1 VVVAWEQ
8 PFETLRRKWGT
19 IPLADRRERSADL
32 LELGD
37 EELLA
42 LWRANRDGEERFDS
56 RGWFRTLYAD
66 TIPGRRIL
74 DVGCGFA
81 SDSLTFAE
89 RGATVTLVDIV
100 PENAELVAR
109 IARLLGVDVQTHYMD
124 SIESLAGLP
133 DDFDILMALG
143 SLHNAPANVMRPEY
157 QELAR
162 RLRVG
167 GRWWQL
173 AYPRGRWEREGSL
186 PFDEWAPRTDG
197 AGTPWEE
204 WLELPELLDLL
215 APARFE
221 LVFTTELNGGDFNW
235 FDLILRDR

>member
-1 VVVAWEQ
+1 VAWER

-19 IPLADRRERSADL
+19 IPLADQRERSADL

-42 LWRANRDGEERFDS
+42 LWRANRDREERFDS

-100 PENAELVAR
+100 PENLELVAR
-109 IARLLGVDVQTHYMD
+109 IGRLLGVDVQTHYMD
-124 SIESLAGLP
+124 SVESLAELP

-143 SLHNAPANVMRPEY
+143 SLHNAPAEVMRPEY

-162 RLRVG
+162 RLPIG

-173 AYPRGRWEREGSL
+173 AYPRSRWEREGSL
-186 PFDEWAPRTDG
+186 PFDEWAPRVDG
-197 AGTPWEE
+197 PGTPWEE

-215 APARFE
+215 APARFD
-221 LVFTTELNGGDFNW
+221 LVFTAELHGGDFNW
-235 FDLILRDR
+235 FDLILRAR